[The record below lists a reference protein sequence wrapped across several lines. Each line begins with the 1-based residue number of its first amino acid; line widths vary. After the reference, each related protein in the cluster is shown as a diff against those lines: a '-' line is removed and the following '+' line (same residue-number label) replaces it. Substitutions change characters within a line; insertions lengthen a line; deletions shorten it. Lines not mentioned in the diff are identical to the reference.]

1 MKKIL
6 FSIFFA
12 VTSFFVLHAEDYW
25 KLCDQAWERG
35 NYATALYY
43 QKLDMQDETLP
54 VNLASCNVT
63 LAMLHWNLGQTYEA
77 QQCMQKAIQ
86 LLRSDLGKG
95 CEQRAEIFLQKMQ
108 QRKLPKYFTRDDGN
122 HANGVLVF
130 IMEIP
135 RAVFDRKMNAIKM
148 RYAAMGTY
156 FSSMTNS
163 YRLQGEM
170 QARTARLQARQ
181 TYQKKTG
188 DTFNPNSPPAYGSSK
203 RAEWDMCKK
212 IYDIFGE

>member
-43 QKLDMQDETLP
+43 QQLITRDETLP
-54 VNLASCNVT
+54 VNLALGNVR

-108 QRKLPKYFTRDDGN
+108 QRKLPKYFTVDDGN
-122 HANGVLVF
+122 RGVLVF

-135 RAVFDRKMNAIKM
+135 WAVFDRKMDAIKM

-156 FSSMTNS
+156 FSSMANS

-203 RAEWDMCKK
+203 RAQWDMCKK